1 MKKTIGNLTRA
12 GGIGI
17 RVKGEFTIPAN
28 GTVICAL
35 ESAWIKS
42 DGNYQD
48 TPYNSISSGQN
59 VQVVIN
65 GIRGKLAKQAIDAV
79 GIAFYTEN
87 GTFIKSLSETGTHS
101 IPSSATKYAFTINNP
116 NVGEPHITI
125 NEDTVDIET
134 NTTRDGY
141 IDSKGQYH
149 YSELFKCSEL
159 LPINQGE
166 IYFDSLATSL
176 LYEFTRLE
184 EGRETKIGV
193 GNVFFDAAL
202 YDDKDYPHIWFTGQ
216 NSGYESEEDWANM
229 VRSSANNF
237 SEKYIVCSTPLVAT
251 NAKLIYQ
258 ANKCFGARYINLRAY
273 TQGQAVYDG
282 QALGIIEGQYTA
294 SDYETLFWPGSD
306 KIHQNNLLSYIWAA
320 KMWNTLLELGY
331 VEGERIE
338 TGDYYL
344 P

>member
-1 MKKTIGNLTRA
+1 MD
-12 GGIGI
+12 
-17 RVKGEFTIPAN
+17 
-28 GTVICAL
+28 
-35 ESAWIKS
+35 KS

-193 GNVFFDAAL
+193 GNVFL
-202 YDDKDYPHIWFTGQ
+202 TLHCMTTRTI
-216 NSGYESEEDWANM
+216 
-229 VRSSANNF
+229 
-237 SEKYIVCSTPLVAT
+237 
-251 NAKLIYQ
+251 LIYGLQ
-258 ANKCFGARYINLRAY
+258 VRILDMNQKKIGLIW
-273 TQGQAVYDG
+273 
-282 QALGIIEGQYTA
+282 LGHLLII
-294 SDYETLFWPGSD
+294 F
-306 KIHQNNLLSYIWAA
+306 
-320 KMWNTLLELGY
+320 
-331 VEGERIE
+331 
-338 TGDYYL
+338 
-344 P
+344 

>member
-1 MKKTIGNLTRA
+1 M
-12 GGIGI
+12 
-17 RVKGEFTIPAN
+17 
-28 GTVICAL
+28 
-35 ESAWIKS
+35 
-42 DGNYQD
+42 
-48 TPYNSISSGQN
+48 
-59 VQVVIN
+59 
-65 GIRGKLAKQAIDAV
+65 AKQAIDAV

-101 IPSSATKYAFTINNP
+101 IPSTATKYTFTINNP

-125 NEDTVDIET
+125 NEDTVDIKT
-134 NTTRDGY
+134 NATRDGY

-159 LPINQGE
+159 LPIKQGK

-216 NSGYESEEDWANM
+216 NYGYESEEDWANM
-229 VRSSANNF
+229 VSSSANNF
-237 SEKYIVCSTPLVAT
+237 SEKYIVCSTPLSLTT
-251 NAKLIYQ
+251 NQLVYQ

-273 TQGQAVYDG
+273 TQGQAS
-282 QALGIIEGQYTA
+282 L
-294 SDYETLFWPGSD
+294 
-306 KIHQNNLLSYIWAA
+306 
-320 KMWNTLLELGY
+320 
-331 VEGERIE
+331 
-338 TGDYYL
+338 
-344 P
+344 